1 MLTDE
6 RARANLRD
14 DQAFAPQAVVG
25 NGHSRARDTER
36 ACQFSR
42 RWKQVTRAQVTV
54 EYRAPQLA
62 VDFAAQILATQETD
76 VNLHPVKYYAAK
88 LD

>member
-1 MLTDE
+1 M
-6 RARANLRD
+6 RGH
-14 DQAFAPQAVVG
+14 QAFAPQAFVG
-25 NGHSRARDTER
+25 NGHCCARDTER
-36 ACQFSR
+36 ACQLSR

-76 VNLHPVKYYAAK
+76 VNLHPVKCYAAK